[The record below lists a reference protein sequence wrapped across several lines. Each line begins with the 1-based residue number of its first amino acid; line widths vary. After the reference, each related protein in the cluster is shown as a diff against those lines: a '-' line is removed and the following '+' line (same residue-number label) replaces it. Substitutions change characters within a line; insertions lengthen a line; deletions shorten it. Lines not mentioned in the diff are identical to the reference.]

1 MTTLWKQIRSSKIVE
16 LNHLHQTSMPVWPT
30 HPKFTRAD
38 NETYAAG
45 DGNYNCQIIM
55 GDHCGTHVDAPSH
68 FIEGGK
74 TIEDIDVSQ
83 LMGRGLLLDMR
94 HIAPCHTFGVK
105 NIQLWERD
113 FGAIEADDIV
123 IFRTGWH
130 EKWALKPDHS
140 AFLQD
145 WPGLSAEGAAYL
157 IAKGVKVFGTDALSL
172 DAFGNA
178 ENPAH
183 LAVLGNDKL
192 IIENLTNLQ
201 MLPTHF
207 CFIALPL
214 RIEHGSAS
222 PVRAIALIEN

>member
-1 MTTLWKQIRSSKIVE
+1 ME
-16 LNHLHQTSMPVWPT
+16 
-30 HPKFTRAD
+30 
-38 NETYAAG
+38 
-45 DGNYNCQIIM
+45 
-55 GDHCGTHVDAPSH
+55 
-68 FIEGGK
+68 EG
-74 TIEDIDVSQ
+74 
-83 LMGRGLLLDMR
+83 
-94 HIAPCHTFGVK
+94 
-105 NIQLWERD
+105 
-113 FGAIEADDIV
+113 
-123 IFRTGWH
+123 
-130 EKWALKPDHS
+130 
-140 AFLQD
+140 
-145 WPGLSAEGAAYL
+145 PGLSAEGAAYL

>member
-1 MTTLWKQIRSSKIVE
+1 
-16 LNHLHQTSMPVWPT
+16 
-30 HPKFTRAD
+30 
-38 NETYAAG
+38 
-45 DGNYNCQIIM
+45 M

-74 TIEDIDVSQ
+74 TIENIDVCQ

-94 HIAPCHTFGVK
+94 HIAPSHTFGVK
-105 NIQLWERD
+105 DIQLWERD

-183 LAVLGNDKL
+183 LAVLGNDNL
-192 IIENLTNLQ
+192 IIENLANLE
-201 MLPTHF
+201 MLPAHF
-207 CFIALPL
+207 CFLALPL
-214 RIEHGSAS
+214 RIERGSAS
-222 PVRAIALIEN
+222 PVWAIAFIET